1 MCFRRCKTTPSFV
14 AENHVY
20 EDTTYLDNS
29 RQYTTLKDVN
39 SSPYELATSIG
50 GLNANAAAVDEN
62 VYAAI
67 NENDV

>member
-1 MCFRRCKTTPSFV
+1 MYNS
-14 AENHVY
+14 
-20 EDTTYLDNS
+20 TYVFFFKDNS

-50 GLNANAAAVDEN
+50 GLNDNAAAVDEN